1 LTLHVARFT
10 LRARARVAWISSLA
24 VCCLLWAAAGADAQA
39 GQVVVAGQVIA
50 EVVLEQEGKR
60 VTDPTLL
67 RLVETRVGEPLAVRA
82 VTETMQHLMSL
93 GRFDDVQQQTDV
105 LANGVRVRY
114 LLVPLHPVD
123 RIAFRGSLGLSEGVL
138 RRIVED
144 RFGRAPAASRQAEVA
159 DTLKTNYRQRG
170 FPSASVSPRIE
181 ESHDPDRATLI
192 LDIDAGARAV
202 IGGVQVIQV
211 DQDEQGPVPFVPD
224 VREGAPYDAADVDA
238 ALEEWVEQMHAGGFY
253 EARASHGSLFPDG
266 SAYLTIN
273 IARGPRVELV
283 FAGDPLPAGDRDR
296 LVPIRAEGSADE
308 DLLEDSSRA
317 IEDYLYARGYRDARA
332 SYTPVQ
338 KGGEL
343 TITFMVARGARYI
356 VDDVRVSGHSAVTTA
371 EINERL
377 RLQPG
382 RPFVQATL
390 AAGVAAIQN
399 LYRTRGFIR
408 AAVKAATAVLPP
420 ENPNAPDREID
431 VTIAIDEGPSTVV
444 RNVAFQGNSAVAEAS
459 LFALIDSAP
468 GRMYSEA
475 DMVTDRDRVE
485 IEYRNRG
492 YDSVTVEADAT
503 LAENDTR
510 ADLVFT
516 VSEGPQVIVDDII
529 IVGNERTSTRIIERE
544 LLLRA
549 GAPLGYSDLIESR
562 TRISA
567 LGLFRSVQIEPL
579 GQPGAT
585 RRDVIVRVEEAPPT
599 TIGGGGGLE
608 GGFLTRRTD
617 DGQAEERFELAPR
630 GFFEIGRR
638 NLWGKNRAVTLFT
651 RVSLRSRDRTATDTA
666 GVVTT
671 TSDRAGLHEYRVLA
685 TFREPRIFDSAADVL
700 FTASSEQ
707 AIRSSFDF
715 SRRIARAEAGLRL
728 SPTYSVAGRY
738 SFEQTRLF
746 NEDISFEERPLID
759 KLFPQVRLSKFS
771 GSFIRDTRDDII
783 DATRGRFLIVDGD
796 LAARAIGSEVGFVR
810 TYVQGFSFHRLP
822 AQRRMVVALAAR
834 LGAAHGFAREVPRVG
849 ADGGPELGPDGS
861 PIVDIVQDLPASERF
876 FAGGETTVRGF
887 SLDRLGNEE
896 TISETGFPAGG
907 NGVVVLNAE
916 LRVSLSTDFQAVG
929 FLDAGN
935 VFPRASSLD
944 LTDLRPTPGFGLRYI
959 SPFGP
964 VRVDLG
970 FNVDRRELV
979 PGRLERGYVIH
990 VSLGQAF

>member
-1 LTLHVARFT
+1 LTLHVARCKWQLGT
-10 LRARARVAWISSLA
+10 RIARRGLLA
-24 VCCLLWAAAGADAQA
+24 ACCLLSAAGSEAQQI
-39 GQVVVAGQVIA
+39 GRVIA

-67 RLVETRVGEPLAVRA
+67 RLVETRAGEPLSMRA
-82 VTETMQHLMSL
+82 VTETIRHLGSL
-93 GRFDDVQQQTDV
+93 GRFEDIQPVTDD
-105 LANGVRVRY
+105 LPNGVRIRY
-114 LLVPLHPVD
+114 VLVPLHPVD
-123 RIAFRGSLGLSEGVL
+123 RVAFRGNLGLSEGDL
-138 RRIVED
+138 RRVVED

-159 DTLKTNYRQRG
+159 DTLEAHYRQRG
-170 FPSASVSPRIE
+170 FPSARVAPRIE

-202 IGGVQVIQV
+202 IDGVQVIQV
-211 DQDEQGPVPFVPD
+211 DQDVQGPVPFVPN
-224 VREGAPYDAADVDA
+224 VPQGSAYDAAEVDA
-238 ALEEWVEQMHAGGFY
+238 ELEQWVEQMHARGFY
-253 EARASHGSLFPDG
+253 EARASHGPLFPDG
-266 SAYLTIN
+266 GAYLTIN
-273 IARGPRVELV
+273 IARGPHVELV
-283 FAGDPLPAGDRDR
+283 FAGDPLPAAERER
-296 LVPIRAEGSADE
+296 LVPIRAEASADE

-317 IEDYLYARGYRDARA
+317 IEEYLYARGYRDARA
-332 SYTPVQ
+332 SYTPVET
-338 KGGEL
+338 GGEL
-343 TITFMVARGARYI
+343 TITFMIARGPRYI
-356 VDDVRVSGHSAVTTA
+356 VDEVNVSGHSAVTTA

-377 RLQPG
+377 RLQSG

-390 AAGVAAIQN
+390 AAGIAAIEN

-408 AAVKAATAVLPP
+408 PAVKPATSVLPP
-420 ENPNAPDREID
+420 ENPNAPDRTID
-431 VTIAIDEGPSTVV
+431 VTVAIDEGPRTIV
-444 RNVAFQGNSAVAEAS
+444 RNVIFQGNTAVAEAS
-459 LFALIDSAP
+459 LFAVIESAP
-468 GRMYSEA
+468 GRVYTEV
-475 DMVTDRDRVE
+475 DMVADRDRVE
-485 IEYRNRG
+485 LEYRNRG
-492 YDSVTVEADAT
+492 YDSVTVNAGVT

-516 VSEGPQVIVDDII
+516 MSEGPQVIVDDII
-529 IVGNERTSTRIIERE
+529 IVGNERTSTRTIERE

-549 GAPLGYSDLIESR
+549 GEPLGYSNLIESR

-608 GGFLTRRTD
+608 GGFLTRKTEA
-617 DGQAEERFELAPR
+617 GQAEERFELAPR

-651 RVSLRSRDRTATDTA
+651 RVSLRSRDRTATDTD

-671 TSDRAGLHEYRVLA
+671 TDSVGFHEYRVLA
-685 TFREPRIFDSAADVL
+685 TFREPRIFDSTADVL

-707 AIRSSFDF
+707 AIRSSFNF

-728 SPTYSVAGRY
+728 SPTFSLAGRY

-746 NEDISFEERPLID
+746 DEDIGFEERPLID

-771 GSFIRDTRDDII
+771 GSLIRDTRDDII
-783 DATRGRFLIVDGD
+783 DSTSGRFLIVDGD
-796 LAARAIGSEVGFVR
+796 LASRAAGSEVGFVR
-810 TYVQGFSFHRLP
+810 SYVQGFSFHRLP
-822 AQRRMVVALAAR
+822 SRRRMVVALAAR

-849 ADGGPELGPDGS
+849 ADGGPVLGADGS

-907 NGVVVLNAE
+907 NGVIVLNAE
-916 LRVSLSTDFQAVG
+916 LRVSVSGQLQAVG

-944 LTDLRPTPGFGLRYI
+944 LTDLRPTPGFGVRYI

-979 PGRLERGYVIH
+979 PGRLERGYVVH